1 MLACAGRQGAAERQD
16 LNKRVFQRL
25 NLSMLTL
32 AGGLAA
38 LEALHLSALTPGGA
52 AIGAMAS
59 LPALLVAGV
68 HYQRTS
74 GHGLNP
80 LPVLTVRAWDGLSK
94 CCVLFDAS
102 CIRRRLHAAFG
113 GAALRCTLLVM
124 PQAAELAVPAGRAH
138 LFELV
143 CLGVNALTSG
153 GTQAYHV
160 QPNSF
165 TNMACFLCTSYARG
179 RSASRSCLQCQA

>member
-1 MLACAGRQGAAERQD
+1 MLPCAGRQGAAERQD

-32 AGGLAA
+32 AGGMAA

-80 LPVLTVRAWDGLSK
+80 LPVLAVRAWGA
-94 CCVLFDAS
+94 CHVLRAVRQFMHTMPLTCSFA
-102 CIRRRLHAAFG
+102 
-113 GAALRCTLLVM
+113 GAALRRTLLVM
-124 PQAAELAVPAGRAH
+124 QNLHVLAVPAGRAH
-138 LFELV
+138 LCEARMS
-143 CLGVNALTSG
+143 GVRV
-153 GTQAYHV
+153 H
-160 QPNSF
+160 
-165 TNMACFLCTSYARG
+165 
-179 RSASRSCLQCQA
+179 